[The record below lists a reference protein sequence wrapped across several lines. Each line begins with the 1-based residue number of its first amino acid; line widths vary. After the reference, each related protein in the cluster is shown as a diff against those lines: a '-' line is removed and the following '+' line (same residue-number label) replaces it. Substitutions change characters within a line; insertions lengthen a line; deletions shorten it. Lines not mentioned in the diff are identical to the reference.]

1 IDPANVRMYVCGPTV
16 YDSAHL
22 GHARTYVAFDAIAR
36 FLEYLGY
43 TVVYVRNITDVGHL
57 RDDSGVDR
65 IIHGAEREKKHPMEV
80 ADKYMMEFFKD
91 MDLLG
96 TRRPNIQPR
105 ASMHIPEIIES
116 ISKLMEK
123 GFAYRVDGS
132 VYFDVTKFT
141 DYGRLSGVKVSALD
155 KHRLEPD
162 PRKKNPADFALWKEA
177 PPEYPL
183 TWRSPWGLGFPG
195 WHIEC
200 SIMSMKYLGE
210 RIDIHGGGHDLVFP
224 HHENEIA
231 QSESLSGKKPF
242 VRFWLHTGEL
252 TVNGQ
257 GMHKSLGNYITVR
270 DALKRYSPDTIRLF
284 IISSHYRSSIDFN
297 ETAMLQ
303 AEENLG
309 KITSL
314 LDSLSAMGEGA
325 EDAGEDG
332 LFNALQSH
340 LKAFVEAMSYDF
352 NTPQALAEIYAAVNT
367 VNSHIMRRG
376 AVSTPSKVA
385 SVILEMCNSLGL
397 LRGYKPRRLPSEAE
411 KMLTILLEIRRE
423 LRRRGD
429 YALADKIRTMLGE
442 LGVTVEDTRGGERV
456 RISL

>member
-1 IDPANVRMYVCGPTV
+1 
-16 YDSAHL
+16 
-22 GHARTYVAFDAIAR
+22 
-36 FLEYLGY
+36 
-43 TVVYVRNITDVGHL
+43 
-57 RDDSGVDR
+57 
-65 IIHGAEREKKHPMEV
+65 
-80 ADKYMMEFFKD
+80 
-91 MDLLG
+91 
-96 TRRPNIQPR
+96 
-105 ASMHIPEIIES
+105 
-116 ISKLMEK
+116 
-123 GFAYRVDGS
+123 
-132 VYFDVTKFT
+132 
-141 DYGRLSGVKVSALD
+141 
-155 KHRLEPD
+155 
-162 PRKKNPADFALWKEA
+162 
-177 PPEYPL
+177 
-183 TWRSPWGLGFPG
+183 
-195 WHIEC
+195 
-200 SIMSMKYLGE
+200 
-210 RIDIHGGGHDLVFP
+210 
-224 HHENEIA
+224 
-231 QSESLSGKKPF
+231 
-242 VRFWLHTGEL
+242 
-252 TVNGQ
+252 
-257 GMHKSLGNYITVR
+257 
-270 DALKRYSPDTIRLF
+270 
-284 IISSHYRSSIDFN
+284 HYRSSIDFN

-385 SVILEMCNSLGL
+385 SVILELCNSLGL